1 MHTMQNPDPSVSR
14 SPSPILAGSKEQAL
28 WLLEK
33 LVPASGV
40 NNLSVAFRADGQLGD
55 WELQETVYH
64 LLDRHEALRT
74 VFHATE
80 IGLVKQVVRPGGLR
94 IDVEKFQ
101 VAPERLD
108 EELSAYVA
116 RPFTLDGQPLLR
128 AARFQS
134 DDGDV
139 FCLAVHHIVFDTV
152 SAAILLEEFT
162 AVYDTM
168 AAGLEPPAELS
179 GHEAALPENPPRP
192 ESLAYWREQ
201 LGGFDPAGLGLWLGT
216 EDIPEPTLAGGRSD
230 HVLSEDALAAVR
242 KLQKQ
247 LRAPEAVVLL
257 AAYCLLLAR
266 HGAGPDI
273 VVGSPVN
280 VRGPQAPRAIGY
292 HVNTLPL
299 RVQVDFAGGFRG
311 LVAAAR
317 EVFFGAITH
326 ADVPVDI
333 LVPEVRQEGSSW
345 RNSVFRHLFNYVP
358 DSGTPVFETAGLPAR
373 RLLVENGFSKFDL
386 EFFFLASADAVKVR
400 AMYYKEV
407 IGESDA
413 QLLLERFDTLLIALG
428 ADPDRAMGDVP
439 VWGARDEAVA
449 DAANAT
455 ARPVTPATLLAA
467 VAERVTATPDAVA
480 VEDGDRTVT
489 YRALWRAALAN
500 RDALRA
506 AGTER
511 GDVVALA
518 AGRCPELA
526 AAALGAW
533 LAEAAYLPLDP
544 DHPDQRIAYL
554 MEDSGARAVLA
565 ADGVRVPA
573 AEGTPVLAMAP
584 VTADPAGPAE
594 DDPAARDAVLDALLD
609 AAPDPDECAFLIY
622 TSGSTGQPKGT
633 IISHGGAANI
643 VGHFVGEFGATP
655 EDAVLWLTTFTFDIS
670 ALELFLPL
678 VCGGRLVVAPD
689 AARTDGSVLLGLVE
703 RHGVTI
709 VQATPTTWRLVVEQ
723 ADGRLAG
730 CRALSG
736 GEPLAPALA
745 RRITDA
751 GCELRNAYAPSE
763 TTIYS
768 TCGTVEPGAT
778 RIDIGRPI
786 TNTQV
791 FIADPDGRKL
801 PVGVRG
807 ELCIAG
813 SGVALGYRG
822 RPELTAERF
831 ADHPEF
837 GRHYRTGDLA
847 AWLPDG
853 RIELFG
859 RVDRQVKVRG
869 NRIELGEVEAVLL
882 EHADVQGVGVVVAH
896 DDSGDA
902 CLVAFVETPREE
914 GLADRLWAHARAR
927 LPLAAV
933 PQEFIVLDALPTTV
947 NQKTDHLALTRLAA
961 EKRAERAGQEGDA
974 VPVEE
979 TGLTGTLVALWRQ
992 VLGRTDVHGGSNFFA
1007 SGGHSLLGAQLVQK
1021 IEETTG
1027 EKARL
1032 ADLFAHPTPVALAEY
1047 LRRQA
1052 AGTSG
1057 DAAEGTE

>member
-1 MHTMQNPDPSVSR
+1 MNTSRDPDASVSR
-14 SPSPILAGSKEQAL
+14 SLSPGLADSKEQAL

-40 NNLSVAFRADGQLGD
+40 NNLSIAFRTDGPLGD
-55 WELQETVYH
+55 WELTETVSH
-64 LLDRHEALRT
+64 LLDRHEVLRT

-80 IGLVKQVVRPGGLR
+80 IGLVKQVVPPGGLH
-94 IDVEKFQ
+94 IEVEKTEC
-101 VAPERLD
+101 APERLD
-108 EELSAYVA
+108 EELRAFVA
-116 RPFTLDGQPLLR
+116 RPFTLDGKPLVR
-128 AARFQS
+128 AARFPGES
-134 DDGDV
+134 GDV

-152 SAAILLEEFT
+152 SAAILLEEFA
-162 AVYDTM
+162 AVYDATT
-168 AAGLEPPAELS
+168 AGLEVPGELAEHQAS
-179 GHEAALPENPPRP
+179 LPESRPRP
-192 ESLAYWREQ
+192 ESLAYWRER
-201 LGGFDPAGLGLWLGT
+201 LHDFDPDGLELWCGT
-216 EDIPEPTLAGGRSD
+216 ADIPEPSLVGGRTD
-230 HVLSEDALAAVR
+230 YVLSEGALSAAR
-242 KLQKQ
+242 KLQKE

-266 HGAGPDI
+266 HGAGPDL

-280 VRGPQAPRAIGY
+280 VRGPQASRAIGY

-299 RVQVDFAGGFRG
+299 RVKVDFDAGFRA
-311 LVAAAR
+311 LVAEAR

-326 ADVPVDI
+326 ADVPVDV
-333 LVPEVRQEGSSW
+333 LVPEVRKEGASW

-358 DSGTPVFETAGLPAR
+358 DSGTPAFETGGLAAR

-386 EFFFLASADAVKVR
+386 EFFFLSSTDAVKVR
-400 AMYYKEV
+400 ALYYTEV
-407 IGESDA
+407 LAESDA
-413 QLLLERFDTLLIALG
+413 RCLLERFDALLVALG
-428 ADPDRAMGDVP
+428 QDPARP
-439 VWGARDEAVA
+439 VGEIPVRSSRDIAVVS
-449 DAANAT
+449 AANDT

-467 VAERVTATPDAVA
+467 VAERVSATPGAIA
-480 VEDGDRTVT
+480 VEDGDRVVT

-506 AGTER
+506 AGTAR

-518 AGRCPELA
+518 AGRSPELA

-533 LAEAAYLPLDP
+533 LAEAAYVPLDP
-544 DHPDQRIAYL
+544 DHPTHRIAYL
-554 MEDSGARAVLA
+554 MTDSGARAVLA
-565 ADGVRVPA
+565 TPGVDVPA
-573 AEGTPVLAMAP
+573 PEGTPVLPLAP
-584 VTADPAGPAE
+584 IAQEPSGPVG
-594 DDPAARDAVLDALLD
+594 DDPVGRDAVLDALLD
-609 AAPDPDECAFLIY
+609 AAPAPDDCAFLIY

-633 IISHGGAANI
+633 IISHGAAANTI
-643 VGHFVGEFGATP
+643 AHFVGELRATA
-655 EDAVLWLTTFTFDIS
+655 EDAALWLTTFTFDIS

-678 VCGGRLVVAPD
+678 TSGGRLVVAPD
-689 AARTDGSVLLGLVE
+689 AARTDGSVLLDLVE
-703 RHGVTI
+703 THRATI

-723 ADGRLAG
+723 AAGRLAG

-768 TCGTVEPGAT
+768 TCGTVEPEAA
-778 RIDIGRPI
+778 RVDIGRPI
-786 TNTQV
+786 ANTQV
-791 FIADPDGRKL
+791 FITDPDGRPL

-813 SGVALGYRG
+813 AGVALGYRG

-831 ADHPEF
+831 AEHPEF

-853 RIELFG
+853 SIELFG

-882 EHADVQGVGVVVAH
+882 DHAEVRGVAVVVAH
-896 DDSGDA
+896 DPNGDA
-902 CLVAFVETPREE
+902 VLVAFVETHEE
-914 GLADRLWAHARAR
+914 HDGALAERLWSHARAR

-933 PQEFIVLDALPTTV
+933 PQEFLTVGALPTTV
-947 NQKTDHLALTRLAA
+947 NQKTDHLALTRLAQD
-961 EKRAERAGQEGDA
+961 KRAERSAQEGAA

-979 TGLTGTLVALWRQ
+979 DGPTGALVALWRE
-992 VLGRTDVHGGSNFFA
+992 VLGRTDVHAGSNFFA
-1007 SGGHSLLGAQLVQK
+1007 SGGHSLLGAQLTQK
-1021 IEETTG
+1021 IE
-1027 EKARL
+1027 KAMAAKVRL
-1032 ADLFAHPTPVALAEY
+1032 ADLFAHPTPSALATH
-1047 LRRQA
+1047 LRSHEEA
-1052 AGTSG
+1052 
-1057 DAAEGTE
+1057 